1 MDKPVN
7 IHDAKTHLSRLVE
20 RVEAGE
26 EITLARAGR
35 PVAKLVPYVRRT
47 EPRQPGLWKGRVI
60 IAPDFDAPIPEID
73 EAFNP

>member
-47 EPRQPGLWKGRVI
+47 EPRQPGLWKGRVV

-73 EAFNP
+73 EAFNA